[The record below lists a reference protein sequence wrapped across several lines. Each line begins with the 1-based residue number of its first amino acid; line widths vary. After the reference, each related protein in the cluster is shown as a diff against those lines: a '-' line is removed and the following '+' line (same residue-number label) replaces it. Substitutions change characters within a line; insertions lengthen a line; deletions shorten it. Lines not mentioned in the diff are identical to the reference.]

1 MSTRIE
7 FYERLREHI
16 PEPAARIIA
25 EEMSTER
32 DVSAKL
38 DQLKDQVATKDDVHR
53 VELAV
58 EKLRSSTFRW
68 NLMFFVPLWVGTYAS
83 LVTMVLRGSP

>member
-16 PEPAARIIA
+16 PDEAPRLIA
-25 EEMSTER
+25 EEMSTEST
-32 DVSAKL
+32 VIAKIEHL
-38 DQLKDQVATKDDVHR
+38 ATKDDVHR

-68 NLMFFVPLWVGTYAS
+68 NLLFFVPLWVGTYAS